1 MRACLRHYRRQ
12 HVPEL
17 EGVGVGHRRVVAGL
31 RVMERGEENERGDA
45 GTDLLAIAVLQVP
58 ADLERLLQVGEQVG
72 GLHRREV
79 DQPDGPIALVA
90 LEAAIGEDG
99 EVAVL
104 YHFEKLRSE
113 WAEIGT
119 VLGVSEKECVYS
131 LSARICCA
139 VMGLVAKSPS
149 EILSGTWM
157 PTSLLSSPTSLI
169 ICG

>member
-1 MRACLRHYRRQ
+1 
-12 HVPEL
+12 
-17 EGVGVGHRRVVAGL
+17 
-31 RVMERGEENERGDA
+31 MERGEENERGDA

-113 WAEIGT
+113 WAESGT
-119 VLGVSEKECVYS
+119 VLGVSEKE
-131 LSARICCA
+131 
-139 VMGLVAKSPS
+139 
-149 EILSGTWM
+149 
-157 PTSLLSSPTSLI
+157 
-169 ICG
+169 